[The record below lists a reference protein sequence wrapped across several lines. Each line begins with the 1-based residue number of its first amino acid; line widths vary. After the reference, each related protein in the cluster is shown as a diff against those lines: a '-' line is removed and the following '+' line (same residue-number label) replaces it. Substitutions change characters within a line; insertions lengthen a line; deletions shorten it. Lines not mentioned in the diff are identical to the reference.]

1 LRLPSELA
9 FLLAAGAL
17 LAAPVP
23 GSGQASPA
31 PAGTTAR
38 APADTVGVSPGG
50 AFLRSILVPGWG
62 HAAVGSYTRGGFYF
76 LTSGGT
82 FWMIFKTAR
91 FLGAARE
98 RVDAVEGLV
107 EAGLAARGVT
117 DPDSITA
124 ALESDVRVTAARDLE
139 EVRSQQMEDW
149 IAFGVFWLLLNGADA
164 FVSAHLADF
173 PEPIE
178 VETSGIPGPRGRMEV
193 KVSVP
198 VGGRP

>member
-1 LRLPSELA
+1 MRLRSGLP

-17 LAAPVP
+17 LAGPVP
-23 GSGQASPA
+23 GGAQVDPASVD
-31 PAGTTAR
+31 TTGEAL
-38 APADTVGVSPGG
+38 ADTVGVSPGG

-91 FLGAARE
+91 FLGAARD

-124 ALESDVRVTAARDLE
+124 ALESDIRVTAARDLE

-178 VETSGIPGPRGRMEV
+178 VETSGIPGSRSRMEV

>member
-1 LRLPSELA
+1 MRPGRA
-9 FLLAAGAL
+9 VPCLLAAGVL
-17 LAAPVP
+17 LAGP
-23 GSGQASPA
+23 GPGRAQADP
-31 PAGTTAR
+31 
-38 APADTVGVSPGG
+38 APADTTGEAPGDAVGVSPGG

-82 FWMIFKTAR
+82 FWMIFKTSR
-91 FLGAARE
+91 FLGAARD

-124 ALESDVRVTAARDLE
+124 TLESDNRVAAARDLE

-178 VETSGIPGPRGRMEV
+178 VETSGIPGPGGRMEV